1 MALVSVSD
9 ARCGDGWVVR
19 KRQMNDAAF
28 VWRHGFECDGLS
40 AVFDALSHPL
50 GQIAEGRIPSLLIAR
65 YVDEQVHPFSDLLGA
80 NEADQELQ
88 GPKSLSP
95 PSNEQSRIVAVHSDD
110 RAIHF
115 LAVRLLESDG
125 CGNTHSFDQV
135 LQDFDSRAG
144 HDGWQSNACNADSRR
159 LASDAQYTR
168 LAVINDVYFDLVAL
182 CVELL

>member
-1 MALVSVSD
+1 
-9 ARCGDGWVVR
+9 
-19 KRQMNDAAF
+19 MNDAAF

-50 GQIAEGRIPSLLIAR
+50 GQIAEGRIPALLIAC

-88 GPKSLSP
+88 GAKSLSS
-95 PSNEQSRIVAVHSDD
+95 PSDEQSRILAVDSDD
-110 RAIHF
+110 GAIHF
-115 LAVRLLESDG
+115 LAVGLLEGDG
-125 CGNTHSFDQV
+125 CGDAHSFDQI

-144 HDGWQSNACNADSRR
+144 HDGRLLDACDADSCR
-159 LASDAQYTR
+159 LASNAQYTR
-168 LAVINDVYFDLVAL
+168 LAGINDVYFDFAAL